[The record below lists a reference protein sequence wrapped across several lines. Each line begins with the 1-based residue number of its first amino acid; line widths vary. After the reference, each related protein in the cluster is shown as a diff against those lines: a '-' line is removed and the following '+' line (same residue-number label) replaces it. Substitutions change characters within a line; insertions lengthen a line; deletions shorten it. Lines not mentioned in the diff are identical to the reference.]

1 MAQSLS
7 KIYLHIIFST
17 KNRHPWIV
25 EKIQSELYAYMAT
38 VLKSWDS
45 PAIIIGGMPDHIHP
59 LLLLSKNHSVSK
71 VIEQAKKKTSKW
83 IKSKGKEFENFYW
96 QNGYGA
102 FSVSQSQLDTVRNY
116 IVNQEEHH
124 KHLSFKDE
132 YRSFLK
138 KYEIPYDEQYIWD

>member
-17 KNRHPWIV
+17 KNRCPWIV

-45 PAIIIGGMPDHIHP
+45 PAIIIGGMPDHIH
-59 LLLLSKNHSVSK
+59 LLLLFSKNYSVSK
-71 VIEQAKKKTSKW
+71 VIEQAKKRTSKW
-83 IKSKGKEFENFYW
+83 IKTKGKEFENFYW

-102 FSVSQSQLDTVRNY
+102 FSVSQSQLDTVRDY
-116 IVNQEEHH
+116 IANQKEHH

-138 KYEIPYDEQYIWD
+138 KYEIPYDERYIWD

>member
-17 KNRHPWIV
+17 KKRHPWIV
-25 EKIQSELYAYMAT
+25 EKIQSELYAYMAA

-45 PAIIIGGMPDHIHP
+45 PVIIIGGMPDHTHI
-59 LLLLSKNHSVSK
+59 LSLLSKNHPVSK

-83 IKSKGKEFENFYW
+83 IKTKDKEFSNFYW
-96 QNGYGA
+96 QNGYGV
-102 FSVSQSQLDTVRNY
+102 FSVSQSQLGTVRNY
-116 IVNQEEHH
+116 IENQKEHH
-124 KHLSFKDE
+124 KRMSFKDE

-138 KYEIPYDEQYIWD
+138 KYEIPYDERYVWD